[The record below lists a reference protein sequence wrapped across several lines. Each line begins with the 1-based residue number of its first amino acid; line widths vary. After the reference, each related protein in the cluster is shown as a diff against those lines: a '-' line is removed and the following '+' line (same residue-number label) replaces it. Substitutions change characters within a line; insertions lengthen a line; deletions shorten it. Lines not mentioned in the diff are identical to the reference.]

1 MGSAGLQNPNRQ
13 MGGNVS
19 FAQSLSGSQPA
30 TPLDLSEFPSL
41 SNNAQMA
48 GSSQGSMWSGT
59 SNTGSRNITAP
70 VQRNQG
76 TPLSSQVGQDD
87 MFSPPSSRVAS
98 TQGGFRFGGH
108 GSAQAAS
115 QQGQSGGPDEFPPLN
130 RGENGELG
138 SDRLSAMGFG
148 SHDGP
153 PSGTAGPSSRGNG
166 LLNALSATN
175 PTSEVRSPPGMGMPG
190 LSRSHD
196 EERAGNVPEGSGASS
211 EAKDTKAFDA
221 PAPIDPLNGMS
232 EADKWGIKGL
242 RTLMNN
248 YPDYHAMV
256 VGLDPASLGLDVTSP
271 EPIST
276 QVYSLFDEAPPR
288 PTVNGAK
295 PRLPDCYNVTNVQPI
310 ETKIQG
316 FNEETLF
323 WIFYSCPQDIKQQ
336 MAAEQLNNRNWR
348 WHKKHQIWLT
358 KDEQMTPQILSP
370 THERGYY
377 IVWDTNNWRK
387 DRKEFTLYYND
398 LDTSLTQAS
407 GP

>member
-1 MGSAGLQNPNRQ
+1 M
-13 MGGNVS
+13 
-19 FAQSLSGSQPA
+19 
-30 TPLDLSEFPSL
+30 
-41 SNNAQMA
+41 
-48 GSSQGSMWSGT
+48 
-59 SNTGSRNITAP
+59 
-70 VQRNQG
+70 
-76 TPLSSQVGQDD
+76 
-87 MFSPPSSRVAS
+87 AS

-130 RGENGELG
+130 RGGNGELG
-138 SDRLSAMGFG
+138 SDR
-148 SHDGP
+148 
-153 PSGTAGPSSRGNG
+153 T
-166 LLNALSATN
+166 
-175 PTSEVRSPPGMGMPG
+175 
-190 LSRSHD
+190 
-196 EERAGNVPEGSGASS
+196 SS

-232 EADKWGIKGL
+232 DADKWGIKGL

-336 MAAEQLNNRNWR
+336 MAAEQL